1 MRGTKNVWVE
11 YHVSF
16 TEVYYLSG
24 YGLAT
29 IDKVGMNLWSRLAT
43 ALVVVV
49 RLSVAQTAP
58 PSNNPPAIQV
68 PVAAGES
75 AAAQPA
81 SPLAPSSPPAQPAG
95 QTAVQ
100 PSAQPAAAQT
110 PATAPVAPVDVK
122 PSGLALTTPEVPE
135 ALVPD
140 PVRPAPQTAAPV
152 ATTAKSTDVTDEKKE
167 KSTPGAT
174 SAGSAK
180 PAAAKGDSA
189 RYILGANDVVSVS
202 VWGDK
207 NLTGTYTIGPD
218 GRMSMS
224 LIRDF
229 KATGYTIPQLED
241 LITAKLKDFYNEP
254 IVNVQLL
261 RNNSKKYT
269 LVGAVNKPGP
279 YPLLQETTMLDA
291 IAMAGG
297 FRDFAKQTKVK
308 IMRGKKTFMFNNK
321 EVMKGQHMEQNI
333 TLEDGDIIFVPGE

>member
-1 MRGTKNVWVE
+1 
-11 YHVSF
+11 
-16 TEVYYLSG
+16 
-24 YGLAT
+24 
-29 IDKVGMNLWSRLAT
+29 
-43 ALVVVV
+43 
-49 RLSVAQTAP
+49 
-58 PSNNPPAIQV
+58 
-68 PVAAGES
+68 
-75 AAAQPA
+75 
-81 SPLAPSSPPAQPAG
+81 
-95 QTAVQ
+95 
-100 PSAQPAAAQT
+100 
-110 PATAPVAPVDVK
+110 
-122 PSGLALTTPEVPE
+122 
-135 ALVPD
+135 
-140 PVRPAPQTAAPV
+140 
-152 ATTAKSTDVTDEKKE
+152 
-167 KSTPGAT
+167 
-174 SAGSAK
+174 
-180 PAAAKGDSA
+180 
-189 RYILGANDVVSVS
+189 
-202 VWGDK
+202 
-207 NLTGTYTIGPD
+207 
-218 GRMSMS
+218 MS